1 MKLTK
6 RFFACWLLPDLQ
18 LRAQNEKR
26 SHTISKIVIVGLGYV
41 GLTTALGLAK
51 LGHSV
56 VGVEVNPKKLELL
69 NSGKLPFYEPQL
81 DSELFDSLKNGRL
94 QLTASIKEAADG
106 AEFFFICVSTPQD
119 HVGAADL
126 SFVLSATRDVSKYAE
141 PDSVILVKS
150 TVPVGTSD
158 LLKSSIDREDI
169 VFASNPEF
177 LREGSA
183 LRDFMEPDRI
193 IVGADSPDVANRLL
207 EIYDNIS
214 APKISTSIKS
224 AELIKYA
231 ANAYL
236 ASRISFVNDL
246 AALCEQVG
254 AAVDD
259 VVSGMGSDSRIGK
272 DFLKPGPGWGGSC
285 FPKDTRAL
293 VSVANRY
300 GVSLGI
306 VEAAIQSNDDSFSRV
321 VTRLK
326 SLLGDDLIDKRI
338 AVWGIAF
345 KANTDDIR
353 DSPSLE
359 VIQRLL
365 SMGCQISAYDPKATA
380 PEFKGLIQADFAL
393 DAARDA
399 DALLVLTEWGE
410 FSQQDPSAVA
420 SVMKG
425 SVVLDTRRILPLES
439 WNSVFDSFNV
449 LGKG

>member
-1 MKLTK
+1 
-6 RFFACWLLPDLQ
+6 
-18 LRAQNEKR
+18 
-26 SHTISKIVIVGLGYV
+26 
-41 GLTTALGLAK
+41 LTTALGLAK

-81 DSELFDSLKNGRL
+81 DSELFDSLRNGRL

-119 HVGAADL
+119 HKGAADL
-126 SFVLSATRDVSKYAE
+126 SFVLSATRDVSKYASPE
-141 PDSVILVKS
+141 SVIVVKS

-158 LLKSSIDREDI
+158 FLNSSIDREDI

-193 IVGADSPDVANRLL
+193 IVGADSPEVANRLL

-306 VEAAIQSNDDSFSRV
+306 VEAAIQSNDNSFSRV
-321 VTRLK
+321 VTRIK

-345 KANTDDIR
+345 KANTDDTR

-380 PEFKGLIQADFAL
+380 PEFKGLIQTDFAL

-410 FSQQDPSAVA
+410 FSQQDPSTVA

-425 SVVLDTRRILPLES
+425 SVVLDTRRILPMES
-439 WNSVFDSFNV
+439 WNSIFDSFNV

>member
-1 MKLTK
+1 M
-6 RFFACWLLPDLQ
+6 
-18 LRAQNEKR
+18 
-26 SHTISKIVIVGLGYV
+26 
-41 GLTTALGLAK
+41 TTALGLAK

-81 DSELFDSLKNGRL
+81 DSELFDSLRNGRL

-119 HVGAADL
+119 HKGAADL
-126 SFVLSATRDVSKYAE
+126 SFVLSATRDVSKYASPE
-141 PDSVILVKS
+141 SVIVVKS

-158 LLKSSIDREDI
+158 FLNSSIDREDI

-193 IVGADSPDVANRLL
+193 IVGADSPEVANRLL

-306 VEAAIQSNDDSFSRV
+306 VEAAIQSNDNSFSRV
-321 VTRLK
+321 VTRIK

-345 KANTDDIR
+345 KANTDDTR

-380 PEFKGLIQADFAL
+380 PEFKGLIQTDFAL

-410 FSQQDPSAVA
+410 FSQQDPSTVA

-425 SVVLDTRRILPLES
+425 SVVLDTRRILPMES
-439 WNSVFDSFNV
+439 WNSIFDSFNV